1 MRQRIRGIGYI
12 LIFIGTLWLI
22 LNEFITEGSAIRTFI
37 FAGVDIIG
45 LARLVYGRFWQVDRT
60 DS

>member
-12 LIFIGTLWLI
+12 LIAIGTLGLI
-22 LNEFITEGSAIRTFI
+22 LNAFIMEGSAIRTFI

-45 LARLVYGRFWQVDRT
+45 LACLIYGRFWQVDRT